1 MDPVV
6 TSALIGAGASLFG
19 GQASASAS
27 RAESRRNREFQERMS
42 STAYQRAATDL
53 EAAGLNRILAVGAPA
68 STPGGAMAQ
77 FPDYGQSLAQ
87 GASAGMGVITNAAD
101 IGQMNANTEALLKKA
116 KLNDAQAEKELVE
129 SNIWK
134 ELEPT
139 LVNAAGDFGKLMQQ
153 IRDPAFWSDIGYLI
167 ERSTK
172 PVLESLQKVME
183 SMDNYQKKNPVSI
196 IIQQAM
202 GIDDKD
208 YDFGDNMRN

>member
-1 MDPVV
+1 MDPIT
-6 TSALIGAGASLFG
+6 TSALIGAGASLLG

-27 RAESRRNREFQERMS
+27 RAESKRNRDFQERMS

-53 EAAGLNRILAVGAPA
+53 EAAGLNRILAFGAPA

-77 FPDYGQSLAQ
+77 FPDYGQSLSQ

-129 SNIWK
+129 SAIWK

-139 LVNAAGDFGKLMQQ
+139 LVNAAGDFGALMEQ
-153 IRDPAFWSDIGYLI
+153 IRSPAFWADLGTLI
-167 ERSTK
+167 EQSTK
-172 PVLESLQKVME
+172 PVLQSLEKVLE
-183 SMDNYQKKNPVSI
+183 SMDNFQQQNPVSI

-202 GIDDKD
+202 GIDDKG